1 MRIFFATTAITCSVL
16 FCCAYAE
23 QPSEFELP
31 SLPTTNINKVENE
44 LDDQSLSPRAPSS
57 NDENEDEYLES
68 EQEVKSWD
76 YQNVID
82 SHDRHDKH

>member
-1 MRIFFATTAITCSVL
+1 MRIFFAVTVIPCSTL
-16 FCCAYAE
+16 FCSAYAE

-44 LDDQSLSPRAPSS
+44 LDDQSLSPRSPSS
-57 NDENEDEYLES
+57 NEENESEYLEP
-68 EQEVKSWD
+68 EQETKSWD

-82 SHDRHDKH
+82 RHDKH